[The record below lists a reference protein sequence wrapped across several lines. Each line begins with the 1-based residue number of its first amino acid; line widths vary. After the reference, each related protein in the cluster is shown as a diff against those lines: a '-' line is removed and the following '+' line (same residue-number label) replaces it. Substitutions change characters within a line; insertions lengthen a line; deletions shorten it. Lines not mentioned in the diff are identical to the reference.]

1 MHVLQ
6 FGVIMFPFNTTC
18 LNNGAILLLVMV
30 VTISMDSLITVTQTL
45 CYINVWLQESHI
57 LCIFNSYPAMRLL
70 ARYCYSAL
78 CTRARYLLIASFML
92 ASHRYSALCTL
103 ASICNNSHC
112 SCPLH
117 RAECFCSAIESTIAC
132 IRLSAL
138 DYASLYTTVR
148 LDFLE

>member
-1 MHVLQ
+1 MTNAGL
-6 FGVIMFPFNTTC
+6 C
-18 LNNGAILLLVMV
+18 AISRYHQRRCCTYPSPEGLESSHLPSLHGIIA
-30 VTISMDSLITVTQTL
+30 VT
-45 CYINVWLQESHI
+45 YYEKSHS
-57 LCIFNSYPAMRLL
+57 FNSYPAMRLL

-78 CTRARYLLIASFML
+78 CTRARYRLNATFML
-92 ASHRYSALCTL
+92 ASHRYYALCTQGR
-103 ASICNNSHC
+103 ICNNSHC

>member
-1 MHVLQ
+1 MHALPWTWAWLNYAVESFAGDVCHIQ
-6 FGVIMFPFNTTC
+6 TT
-18 LNNGAILLLVMV
+18 G
-30 VTISMDSLITVTQTL
+30 TVYWRGSGTDMSVSRS
-45 CYINVWLQESHI
+45 I
-57 LCIFNSYPAMRLL
+57 NSYPAMRLL

-78 CTRARYLLIASFML
+78 CTRARYRLIALFML

-138 DYASLYTTVR
+138 DNASLHTTVG

>member
-1 MHVLQ
+1 MYT
-6 FGVIMFPFNTTC
+6 FVI
-18 LNNGAILLLVMV
+18 
-30 VTISMDSLITVTQTL
+30 S
-45 CYINVWLQESHI
+45 
-57 LCIFNSYPAMRLL
+57 SYTAMSLL
-70 ARYCYSAL
+70 ARYCYSAV
-78 CTRARYLLIASFML
+78 CMRACYRLTATFML
-92 ASHRYSALCTL
+92 ASHRYSALFTL
-103 ASICNNSHC
+103 ARICNNSYC